1 MFTPLISVAD
11 VALNCASVCFT
22 QTLPT
27 SSAGT
32 TGSRAPAAYLLG

>member
-22 QTLPT
+22 QTFPT
-27 SSAGT
+27 GSA
-32 TGSRAPAAYLLG
+32 GSRAPAAYLLG

>member
-27 SSAGT
+27 GS
-32 TGSRAPAAYLLG
+32 TGSRAPAAYLFG

>member
-1 MFTPLISVAD
+1 MFTPLISVAE

-22 QTLPT
+22 QTFPIGAT
-27 SSAGT
+27 GS